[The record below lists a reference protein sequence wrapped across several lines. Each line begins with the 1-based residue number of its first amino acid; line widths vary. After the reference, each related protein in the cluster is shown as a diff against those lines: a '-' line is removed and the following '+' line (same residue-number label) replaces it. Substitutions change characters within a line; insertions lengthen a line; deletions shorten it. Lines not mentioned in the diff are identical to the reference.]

1 MQHPMKKPRYLW
13 NKPMQPTEKLK
24 QFRKKFEHPKKKPM
38 QLMKKPMQPKKNP
51 RHLRKKAM

>member
-1 MQHPMKKPRYLW
+1 MKKPRYLW